1 MPFNALCPTC
11 SSTTDY
17 KCNDDCIKIKTS
29 EIKYVGPYLTCL
41 DVDNCEVLTT
51 IIQKVE
57 NAVCS
62 INVEL
67 DTKVDKIPGKGLSAN
82 DFTDLLKFKLDGIQ
96 AGAEVNV
103 NADWN
108 ATSGDALILN
118 KPTTIAGYGIT
129 DAYTKTELNNG
140 QLDNRYY
147 TETEINNFLATK
159 ENTIAPGTTSQYWRG
174 DKTWQNLNTG
184 VVPESGNL
192 YYTEARVDANAN
204 VSANTSL
211 RHNPVT
217 LGTANGLSLSTQ
229 VLSLGLA
236 STSSTGA
243 LTSTD
248 WNIFNNKENAF
259 TKNTAFNKN
268 FGTASGTVA
277 EGNDSRILNGQTAF
291 SWGNHALAGYL
302 LATTAAITYVPLSR
316 TLSINGTT
324 YDLSANRSWTVGD
337 IRSDS
342 SYANPSWITQL
353 AWGKLTGV
361 PTASTTTSG
370 ILTSTDYTTLIN
382 KVSSQWISNGN
393 DIHYTAGK
401 VLIGTSISGNSKL
414 KIVGL
419 PTSPAGLSIGD
430 VWINGCTLEIVTG
443 NDCTTTT
450 SSTTL
455 APSPSSCGSYTLCNE
470 TTSGSIATFT
480 YNEYPTNAFI
490 TVDIPFGSECVYI
503 QAFVGTVN
511 SSFGSISGP
520 TPCI

>member
-57 NAVCS
+57 NSVCNTN
-62 INVEL
+62 IEL
-67 DTKVDKIPGKGLSAN
+67 DTKVDKIAGKGLSAN

-129 DAYTKTELNNG
+129 DAYTKTE
-140 QLDNRYY
+140 
-147 TETEINNFLATK
+147 
-159 ENTIAPGTTSQYWRG
+159 
-174 DKTWQNLNTG
+174 LNTG

-342 SYANPSWITQL
+342 SYANPSWITEL

-443 NDCTTTT
+443 NACTTTT

-455 APSPSSCGSYTLCNE
+455 APSPSSCGRYALCNDTE
-470 TTSGSIATFT
+470 SGSIATFT
-480 YNEYPTNAFI
+480 YNEYPTNASI
-490 TVDIPFGSECVYI
+490 TVNVPFGSECVYV

-511 SSFGSISGP
+511 SVNSIGEFTGP